1 MDTNPKIRI
10 FKYKEIPEK
19 CKIIEQ
25 RIIEEGQEYARSL
38 YKQCVIDEEG
48 LTYIRILDR
57 KNPEKDKYEIFYSS
71 LEDNE
76 IDGIHLMCPC
86 GCKSFN
92 VYNEW
97 AHITI
102 RCVLCGIAYLGN
114 AERENQMMEEN
125 DYKP

>member
-48 LTYIRILDR
+48 LTYIRYLDR
-57 KNPEKDKYEIFYSS
+57 KNPEKDKYEIFCPT
-71 LEDNE
+71 LENN
-76 IDGIHLMCPC
+76 GNNGNHMMCPC

-92 VYNEW
+92 VYDLGW
-97 AHITI
+97 GKLTI
-102 RCVLCGIAYLGN
+102 RCISCGTVYLN
-114 AERENQMMEEN
+114 LVNIQ
-125 DYKP
+125 